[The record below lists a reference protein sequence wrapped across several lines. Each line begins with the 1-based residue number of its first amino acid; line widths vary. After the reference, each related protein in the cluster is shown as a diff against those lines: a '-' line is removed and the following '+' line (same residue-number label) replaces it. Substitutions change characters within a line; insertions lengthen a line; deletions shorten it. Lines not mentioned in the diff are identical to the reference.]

1 MPLFGTSFFEST
13 RDQKLAQR
21 QSAIDKATAAL
32 ALIPV
37 HPSEPEILKSPAY
50 QLAAKIASKDWTALT
65 VVAAFARRCI
75 ETHNDLNTL
84 TEGIS
89 NPEEECQ

>member
-1 MPLFGTSFFEST
+1 MPLFGPSFFEST
-13 RDQKLAQR
+13 REQKLAQR

-37 HPSEPEILKSPAY
+37 HASESEILKSPAW
-50 QLAAKIASKDWTALT
+50 QLAAKIASKDWSALT

-84 TEGIS
+84 TEGI
-89 NPEEECQ
+89 PHRKGEAD